1 MGNNFEKEFEKLNH
15 FEDGVD
21 DFVWES
27 IANKLDKKENKKRG
41 LLLFL
46 PLILVFSS
54 IFIYHYLTN
63 FKFENN
69 YHNITQKNNEPFIKS
84 ETENRALQL
93 SRSKEFQTNKKNH
106 RLIFKTYNK
115 ANNLEETL
123 ITLPTGKDEI
133 LNESSNFLTKMNLKS
148 NPIDMTLDLINDVQ
162 VDKLNFQSKK
172 TERNKNHFVEI
183 FKGASS
189 LNSISKSQDIGF
201 SFGKKLSDRK
211 SFSIGLSHQKQTFLA
226 YHHHDKPFSFV
237 SDSILAIN
245 DKREVFYFKKYDTI
259 IQTSSQRFET
269 EIMQIVLPISYRY
282 QLLKIKEWSLDI
294 NAEAALSY
302 QLNKLQ
308 IYNTTR
314 GTKLN
319 ESYYDEVYQYKKKW
333 NASTNLGLRISYN
346 LFENHQL
353 FLYPS
358 AGLGIS
364 PIQNQLTTKKVNLKQ
379 VNLQFG
385 YKFVF

>member
-21 DFVWES
+21 DFVWEN
-27 IANKLDKKENKKRG
+27 ITNRLDKKENKKRG

-69 YHNITQKNNEPFIKS
+69 HHNITQKINEPFIQS

-93 SRSKEFQTNKKNH
+93 SKSKEFQTNKKIQ

-115 ANNLEETL
+115 TNNLEETL
-123 ITLPTGKDEI
+123 ITLPIDNDEV
-133 LNESSNFLTKMNLKS
+133 LYESSNFLTKMNLKS
-148 NPIDMTLDLINDVQ
+148 NQIEMTLDLINEVQ
-162 VDKLNFQSKK
+162 VGKLNFQSKNIEK
-172 TERNKNHFVEI
+172 NKNHFVEI
-183 FKGASS
+183 FKGTSS
-189 LNSISKSQDIGF
+189 LFPIGKSQNIGF
-201 SFGKKLSDRK
+201 SYGKKLSERK
-211 SFSIGLSHQKQTFLA
+211 SFSIGFAHQKQTFLA
-226 YHHHDKPFSFV
+226 YHHHDKPYSFV
-237 SDSILAIN
+237 YDSILAIN

-259 IQTSSQRFET
+259 IQTSSQKFET

-282 QLLKIKEWSLDI
+282 QLLKVKKWSVDVS
-294 NAEAALSY
+294 AESALSY

-308 IYNTTR
+308 KYNTTR
-314 GTKLN
+314 GTKLK
-319 ESYYDEVYQYKKKW
+319 ESYYDEVYQYKSKW

-346 LFENHQL
+346 LSKNNQL
-353 FLYPS
+353 FLCPS
-358 AGLGIS
+358 SGLGIS
-364 PIQNQLTTKKVNLKQ
+364 PIQNQLTTKNINLKQ
-379 VNLQFG
+379 INLQFG

>member
-21 DFVWES
+21 DFVWEN
-27 IANKLDKKENKKRG
+27 ITNRLDKKENKKRG

-54 IFIYHYLTN
+54 IFIYQYLTN
-63 FKFENN
+63 IKFNN
-69 YHNITQKNNEPFIKS
+69 NHHNVTQKTNEPFIKS
-84 ETENRALQL
+84 ETEINELQL
-93 SRSKEFQTNKKNH
+93 LKSKEFQTNKKNH
-106 RLIFKTYNK
+106 RLIFTTLNK
-115 ANNLEETL
+115 ANNLEESLITL
-123 ITLPTGKDEI
+123 ITDKNEI

-148 NPIDMTLDLINDVQ
+148 NPIEMTLDLINDVQ

-183 FKGASS
+183 FKGNSS
-189 LNSISKSQDIGF
+189 LNTIGKSQDFGF
-201 SFGKKLSDRK
+201 SFGTKLSDRK
-211 SFSIGLSHQKQTFLA
+211 SFSIGLAHQKQTFLA
-226 YHHHDKPFSFV
+226 YHHHDKPYSFV
-237 SDSILAIN
+237 YDSILAIN

-259 IQTSSQRFET
+259 IQTSSQKFET

-282 QLLKIKEWSLDI
+282 QLLKVKKWSLDI

-302 QLNKLQ
+302 QINKLQ
-308 IYNTTR
+308 KINTTR
-314 GTKLN
+314 GTKLL
-319 ESYYDEVYQYKKKW
+319 ESKYDELYQYKSKW
-333 NASTNLGLRISYN
+333 NASTKLGLRINYS
-346 LFENHQL
+346 LFKNHQL